1 VYLFVNGVVIINQ
14 SKLIQFLLSPLSTKE
29 LNLWTII
36 IFIENLFLL
45 YVLVILLKKI
55 YKENQCKAIFW
66 FLTWLFLFTIF
77 GFVIFN
83 AGTIWRYKFVLQ
95 IVIISGMYFS
105 LNNKNKYIN
114 LL

>member
-1 VYLFVNGVVIINQ
+1 MRDETITISTILNSF
-14 SKLIQFLLSPLSTKE
+14 IQFLLSPLFTKE
-29 LNLWTII
+29 LSLWTIT

-45 YVLVILLKKI
+45 YVLVILLNKI
-55 YKENQCKAIFW
+55 YKENQSKAIFW

-95 IVIISGMYFS
+95 IVMISAMYFS
-105 LNNKNKYIN
+105 LNNKKKYIN